1 MSDPNEPK
9 EPKEPGEPG
18 EAREPREPPEAPE
31 APEPEDAPAAEMESP
46 ALKALLKRSL
56 APETSAAAGEP
67 EGEREAKD
75 KALLLAV
82 QSKLRKRSK
91 GKFYADGWSTT
102 QSRVNYALVAM
113 IMLATII
120 AVYLALGPTGI
131 SR

>member
-1 MSDPNEPK
+1 MSDPKEPK
-9 EPKEPGEPG
+9 EPKEPGEAG
-18 EAREPREPPEAPE
+18 ASAE
-31 APEPEDAPAAEMESP
+31 APEPDDAPAEEVESP

-56 APETSAAAGEP
+56 APEIAAAAGEP